1 MSRIAFVLIGRSYPP
16 RRELAATTGFMLRRM
31 HVIGTA
37 GHVDHGKSTL
47 VERLTGIDPDRFE
60 EEKRRGLTID
70 LGFAWLPLPSGN
82 EVGLIDVPGH
92 ERFIKNM
99 LAGAGGISICMFVVA
114 ANEGWMPQSAEHLAI
129 LDALRVRSGV
139 VVLTKSDQVDEAT
152 LERTRTDV
160 NKRLGVSSLR
170 DAPVIACSATTG
182 EGLEA
187 LVGALDDVVSRTP
200 APPDTG
206 RPRLWVDRVFTIA
219 GAGTVVTGSL
229 MGGTLSVGME
239 VEIAPEGRKARIRAL
254 QSHKKTLTSAAPGN
268 RVALNLAGLER
279 AGAQRGDAIV
289 SPGGW
294 RSTRRFDA
302 HVEVFEERLIG
313 EAHELTAR
321 GAHLLYVGSAET
333 PVRISL
339 LGVEQSLR
347 GGQSTVAQLY
357 ARDPLV
363 LQRGDR
369 FVLRDAGRML
379 TFGGGV
385 VLDPVPPQ
393 ARRSD
398 TDYAARLRALTGA
411 TPAEALDI
419 LVRSEGRI
427 DRNEALLRSGS
438 DQEEGAMVRIGGYLV
453 SKDHVNQLT
462 LQVQKSLAEHHDG
475 FPLEPGMGREQLRAE
490 VALEGDS
497 FDALLDLLD
506 DVVAEGSRLR
516 LSSFAVALSPE
527 QTRERDRV
535 LQAIGKAGFS
545 PPTEKSLGAD
555 PALIRTLV
563 SSGDLVPVGGFFF
576 TRRSAEQARQV
587 VRAHISSGGPIT
599 VAQIRDVLGTSRRY
613 AVPLCEWLDAT
624 GATRRQGDLR
634 MLGPRP

>member
-1 MSRIAFVLIGRSYPP
+1 
-16 RRELAATTGFMLRRM
+16 M

-70 LGFAWLPLPSGN
+70 LGFAWLTLPSGN

-139 VVLTKSDQVDEAT
+139 VVLTKSDQVDEGV
-152 LERTRTDV
+152 LERTRADV
-160 NKRLGVSSLR
+160 KERLGFSSLR
-170 DAPVIACSATTG
+170 DARVIACSATTG

-187 LVGALDDVVSRTP
+187 LTAALDDLVSRTP
-200 APPDTG
+200 SPPDTG

-229 MGGTLSVGME
+229 MGGPLSVGME
-239 VEIAPEGRKARIRAL
+239 VEIAPEGRHARIRAL

-289 SPGGW
+289 TPGGW
-294 RSTRRFDA
+294 RATRRFDA
-302 HVEVFEERLIG
+302 HIEVFEAHLIG
-313 EAHELTAR
+313 GAHELTAR

-333 PVRISL
+333 PVRIRL
-339 LGVEQSLR
+339 LGDEQRLR

-357 ARDPLV
+357 TRDPLV

-385 VLDPVPPQ
+385 VLDPVPPH

-398 TDYAARLRALTGA
+398 RNYAARLRGLTGA
-411 TPAEALDI
+411 TPAEALNI
-419 LVRSEGRI
+419 LVRSEGQI
-427 DRNEALLRSGS
+427 DRSEALLRSGS
-438 DQEEGAMVRIGGYLV
+438 NEEGVIARMGRYLV
-453 SKDHVNQLT
+453 SEDHATRLA
-462 LQVQKSLAEHHDG
+462 LQVQKSLTEHHAG

-490 VALEGDS
+490 VALEGDA
-497 FDALLDLLD
+497 FDALLDRLD
-506 DVVAEGSRLR
+506 GVVAEGSRLR
-516 LSSFAVALSPE
+516 LSSFAVDLSPE
-527 QTRERDRV
+527 QAREQDRV
-535 LQAIGKAGFS
+535 IRTIEEAGFS
-545 PPTEKSLGAD
+545 PPTEKDLGAD

-563 SSGDLVPVGGFFF
+563 ASGDLVPVGDFFL
-576 TRRSAEQARQV
+576 TRRSAERARQV
-587 VRAHISSGGPIT
+587 VRANISSGGPHT

-634 MLGPRP
+634 TLGPRA

>member
-1 MSRIAFVLIGRSYPP
+1 M
-16 RRELAATTGFMLRRM
+16 RRM

-70 LGFAWLPLPSGN
+70 LGFAWLTLPSGN

-139 VVLTKSDQVDEAT
+139 VALTKSDQVDKAT

-160 NKRLGVSSLR
+160 KEHLGVSSLR

-182 EGLEA
+182 AGLEA
-187 LVGALDDVVSRTP
+187 LTAALDDVVSRTP
-200 APPDTG
+200 SPPDTG

-239 VEIAPEGRKARIRAL
+239 VAIAPEGRHARIRAL
-254 QSHKKTLTSAAPGN
+254 QSHKKALPSAVPGT

-279 AGAQRGDAIV
+279 GGAQRGDAIV

-294 RSTRRFDA
+294 RATRRFDA
-302 HVEVFEERLIG
+302 HIEVFEARLIG
-313 EAHELTAR
+313 GAHELTPR

-339 LGVEQSLR
+339 LGEEQRLR

-357 ARDPLV
+357 PRDPLV

-385 VLDPVPPQ
+385 VLDPVPPH
-393 ARRSD
+393 AGRSD
-398 TDYAARLRALTGA
+398 TSYAARLRALTGA

-419 LVRSEGRI
+419 LVHAEGLVDRSEV
-427 DRNEALLRSGS
+427 LLRSGS
-438 DQEEGAMVRIGGYLV
+438 NQEEGAIVRIGRYLV
-453 SKDHVNQLT
+453 SEAHATRLSQ
-462 LQVQKSLAEHHDG
+462 QVQKSLTEHHAG
-475 FPLEPGMGREQLRAE
+475 FPLEPGMGREELRAE
-490 VALEGDS
+490 VALEGEA
-497 FDALLDLLD
+497 FDALLDRLD

-516 LSSFAVALSPE
+516 LASFTVDLSPE
-527 QTRERDRV
+527 QEREQDRIV
-535 LQAIGKAGFS
+535 QAIGEAGFS
-545 PPTEKSLGAD
+545 PPTEKDLGAD
-555 PALIRTLV
+555 PALIRALV
-563 SSGDLVPVGGFFF
+563 ASGDLVRVGDFLL
-576 TRRSAEQARQV
+576 TRRTAEQARQV
-587 VRAHISSGGPIT
+587 VRANISSGGPQT

-634 MLGPRP
+634 TLGPFA

>member
-1 MSRIAFVLIGRSYPP
+1 
-16 RRELAATTGFMLRRM
+16 M
-31 HVIGTA
+31 HVVGTA

-70 LGFAWLPLPSGN
+70 LGFAWLTLPSGN

-139 VVLTKSDQVDEAT
+139 VALTKSDQVDEGT

-160 NKRLGVSSLR
+160 KKRLGVSSLR

-182 EGLEA
+182 AGLEA
-187 LVGALDDVVSRTP
+187 LTAALDEVVSRAP
-200 APPDTG
+200 SPPDTG

-239 VEIAPEGRKARIRAL
+239 VQIAPEGRRARIRAL
-254 QSHKKTLTSAAPGN
+254 QSHKKALTSVSPGN

-279 AGAQRGDAIV
+279 GGAQRGDAIV
-289 SPGGW
+289 SPVGW
-294 RSTRRFDA
+294 RATRRFDA
-302 HVEVFEERLIG
+302 LIEVFDERLIG

-333 PVRISL
+333 PVRISM
-339 LGVEQSLR
+339 LGDEQRIR
-347 GGQSTVAQLY
+347 GGRSTVAQLY

-398 TDYAARLRALTGA
+398 TSYAARLRALTGA
-411 TPAEALDI
+411 SPAEALDI
-419 LVRSEGRI
+419 LVRAEGQI
-427 DRNEALLRSGS
+427 DRSEALLRSGS
-438 DQEEGAMVRIGGYLV
+438 NQEEGAIVRIGRYLV
-453 SKDHVNQLT
+453 SEAHATRLT
-462 LQVQKSLAEHHDG
+462 QQIQKSLTEHHAG
-475 FPLEPGMGREQLRAE
+475 FPLEPGMGREELRAE
-490 VALEGDS
+490 VALEGEA
-497 FDALLDLLD
+497 FDALLDRLD

-516 LSSFAVALSPE
+516 LSSFAVDLSPE
-527 QTRERDRV
+527 QAREQDRV
-535 LQAIGKAGFS
+535 VQAIGEAGFS
-545 PPTEKSLGAD
+545 PPTEKDLGAD

-563 SSGDLVPVGGFFF
+563 ASGDLVRVGDFFL
-576 TRRSAEQARQV
+576 TQRTAERAREV
-587 VRAHISSGGPIT
+587 VRASISAGGPQT

-634 MLGPRP
+634 TVGPRA